1 MNIKNSED
9 MKALVR
15 DSNNLVPETSLDI
28 ALQHVSLPDSSS
40 EQNMYRYRFLLLANL
55 VQRHFSSSRR

>member
-1 MNIKNSED
+1 

-40 EQNMYRYRFLLLANL
+40 EQNMYRNRFLLLANL